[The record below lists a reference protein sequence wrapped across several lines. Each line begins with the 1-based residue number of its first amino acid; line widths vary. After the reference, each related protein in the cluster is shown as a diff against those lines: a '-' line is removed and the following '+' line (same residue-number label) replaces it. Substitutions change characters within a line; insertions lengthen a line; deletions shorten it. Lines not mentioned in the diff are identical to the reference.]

1 MSGEKKP
8 DDDTAAPPAS
18 APEDART
25 DPDWAQNLSEKYDDA
40 QESAPDVTPEARA
53 EIAARDDSNA
63 GSDAPPPRD
72 DEPLEPDFARDG
84 DDWSRA
90 PETSET
96 EPQTARDDALIDAPT
111 PETVSEATP
120 PEPQDAAPRAAY
132 DQPEQAE
139 LDQARPEPVRPPRSW
154 PVEDDA
160 EEQKSGGFASKALAA
175 LVLLIAGAALAVW
188 GGPKLAPML
197 PASLAAYLAP
207 AGAGGDLA
215 ALEAQ
220 VAALNDALAAGV
232 AAASARAD
240 EAAASADAALAAA
253 GGVTDRLAEIDAAVA
268 ALSGGTGAATDP
280 ALAGRL
286 AETEA
291 ALAALRAEL
300 AAAPAGAGTDV
311 STGAPTAALAE
322 ARAGFTARADALAG
336 RIDAQGAA
344 LAALTQRVAA
354 LDPAIAG
361 LGDQVGALTPA
372 VEDVGARLAA
382 LESGLAETADAE
394 KAATLALALT
404 AVERAMMTGAPFAAA
419 LEQAAG
425 AVDAPPPAALSAAA
439 ASGAPTTEALTAGFD
454 DAAYAAL
461 NAAVAAQAD
470 ADGGMLSGVLARV
483 EARITG
489 LPVTAIAGDDPQAV
503 LSRARAAVE
512 DGDFA
517 AALDEIAA
525 LPAPAQAAMADWTA
539 GARLR
544 GEADAA
550 LAAWRAEVDAL

>member
-53 EIAARDDSNA
+53 EIAARDDSDA

-90 PETSET
+90 PEASET
-96 EPQTARDDALIDAPT
+96 DPETARDDALSA
-111 PETVSEATP
+111 S
-120 PEPQDAAPRAAY
+120 Q
-132 DQPEQAE
+132 
-139 LDQARPEPVRPPRSW
+139 EPVAESFGAESQPQPQ
-154 PVEDDA
+154 PVETQPA
-160 EEQKSGGFASKALAA
+160 QAQPAQAQPVGQKSGGFASKALAA

-361 LGDQVGALTPA
+361 LGDQVGALAPA

-404 AVERAMMTGAPFAAA
+404 TVERAMMTGAPFAAA

-512 DGDFA
+512 TGDFA
-517 AALDEIAA
+517 AALTEIAA
-525 LPAPAQAAMADWTA
+525 LPAPAQEAMADWTA

>member
-53 EIAARDDSNA
+53 EIAARDDSDA

-90 PETSET
+90 PEASET
-96 EPQTARDDALIDAPT
+96 DPETARDDALSA
-111 PETVSEATP
+111 S
-120 PEPQDAAPRAAY
+120 Q
-132 DQPEQAE
+132 
-139 LDQARPEPVRPPRSW
+139 EPVAESFGAESQPQPQPQ
-154 PVEDDA
+154 PVETQPA
-160 EEQKSGGFASKALAA
+160 QAQPAQAQPVEQKSGGFASKALAA

-197 PASLAAYLAP
+197 PAGVAAYLAP

-300 AAAPAGAGTDV
+300 AAAPADAGSAVSAGT
-311 STGAPTAALAE
+311 LASAITE
-322 ARAGFTARADALAG
+322 ARATFAMRADTLAG

-361 LGDQVGALTPA
+361 VGDQVGALAPA

-404 AVERAMMTGAPFAAA
+404 TVERAMMTGAPFAAA

-517 AALDEIAA
+517 AALAEIAA
-525 LPAPAQAAMADWTA
+525 LPAPAQEAMADWTA